1 MGWLFLAAVVAGCTD
16 RPGSSDNDDSTPIDD
31 VTLRDDTGDSATL
44 PPLPLHSATS
54 WVECNWASVPASPI
68 TSVAVGGKTG
78 KAWFASASQIYTLD
92 VPTHTLIKDLDSP
105 SGTRAMWADAN
116 DNVYTMSNKAIAM
129 RLDGGAW
136 TPLREET
143 DRSLVG
149 VTGNDFG
156 VFFGTSD
163 GTVLHYDNGKWT
175 EESDGPDGF
184 TRAIYGANGSLWAAT
199 ANVIYYRDPKGV
211 WSPEYPP
218 EGGKADPDVVFEEI
232 RGDET
237 SGGVWATY
245 GESGG
250 VLHRDRFGEWSDESI
265 KGAAGTVHLWSQ
277 QDIWY
282 ASDGISTWQW
292 GGTAW
297 FAVTGPEQQF
307 APTVVVSN
315 GTLAYALGGGDAIA
329 RSETAGEWDLAIASP
344 WAPVYDA
351 ILVGDNMFAAG
362 EAGLYPDQAGLVR
375 YISDGFWVPELQGAT
390 IRALLSADDLQLW
403 AAGTGGIWHMNGEWN
418 WTADLTDPA
427 HDFTALAAGADGA
440 VLAVASDGTFFERE
454 HADTW
459 TPETTGAPSLSAVV
473 ADGDQIWAVGAG
485 IFRRDAAGTWF
496 NESPGNGTTF
506 SDIAVAVDLNGNRVG
521 LWAVGQANG
530 LPAIYSRSDDGQWS
544 IEPSA
549 PEFTDATSGVVSKM
563 YVDAANS
570 IWLFGEHV
578 TAKTGDQSFLLHSDS
593 TGWVGE
599 EPGSAGVSR
608 RMIWMSDRRW
618 VFGDTIDVRPR
629 TVEGCI

>member
-16 RPGSSDNDDSTPIDD
+16 RPGSSDNNDDSTPIDD
-31 VTLRDDTGDSATL
+31 NTLRDDTGDSTS
-44 PPLPLHSATS
+44 PPLPLQSATS

-68 TSVAVGGKTG
+68 SSVAVGGKG
-78 KAWFASASQIYTLD
+78 GAWFGSASQVYTLD

-105 SGTRAMWADAN
+105 SGTRAMWADAD
-116 DNVYTMSNKAIAM
+116 DNVYTISNKAIAM

-136 TPLREET
+136 TPLREEK

-149 VTGNDFG
+149 LSGNDFG
-156 VFFGTSD
+156 VWFATSD

-199 ANVIYYRDPKGV
+199 ASTIYYRDPEGA
-211 WSPEYPP
+211 WSTEYPP
-218 EGGKADPDVVFEEI
+218 EGEKAEQDVVFEEI
-232 RGDET
+232 RGDAS
-237 SGGVWATY
+237 SGGVWASY
-245 GESGG
+245 GETGG
-250 VLHRDRFGEWSDESI
+250 VLHRDRFGIWSDESI
-265 KGAAGTVHLWSQ
+265 TGAVGTVHLWSQ
-277 QDIWY
+277 AEIWY
-282 ASDGISTWQW
+282 ASDGISTWQF
-292 GGTAW
+292 GGDSW

-307 APTVVVSN
+307 APTSVVSN
-315 GTLAYALGGGDAIA
+315 GSLAYALGGGDAIA
-329 RSETAGEWDLAIASP
+329 RSDTAGEWDLAIASP

-351 ILVGDNMFAAG
+351 MVVGDNMFAAG

-418 WTADLTDPA
+418 WTADLTDA

-440 VLAVASDGTFFERE
+440 VLAVASDGTFFERQ
-454 HADTW
+454 HADAW
-459 TPETTGAPSLSAVV
+459 TPEKTGATSLSAVV
-473 ADGDQIWAVGAG
+473 AYDDQIWVVGDG

-496 NESPGNGTTF
+496 DESPGNGTTF
-506 SDIAVAVDLNGNRVG
+506 SDIERAVDLNGNDLG
-521 LWAVGQANG
+521 LWAVGQLNG
-530 LPAIYSRSDDGQWS
+530 LPAVYSRSAEGEWTV
-544 IEPSA
+544 EPNA
-549 PEFTDATSGVVSKM
+549 PKFPDATSGVIARMS
-563 YVDAANS
+563 VDTANS
-570 IWLFGEHV
+570 IWLFGEQV
-578 TAKTGDQSFLLHSDS
+578 TAKNGAQSFLMHSDS

-599 EPGSAGVSR
+599 APGSAGVAR